1 MPDGKKMSTDG
12 HQERKKCGVKCKFNK
27 TLIER
32 ENEGDVEVE
41 GGTQQRQ
48 GQANCQV
55 AMWQFADKARD

>member
-1 MPDGKKMSTDG
+1 MSTDG

-41 GGTQQRQ
+41 GGDTATAGPSQLSSSH
-48 GQANCQV
+48 V
-55 AMWQFADKARD
+55 AVCR